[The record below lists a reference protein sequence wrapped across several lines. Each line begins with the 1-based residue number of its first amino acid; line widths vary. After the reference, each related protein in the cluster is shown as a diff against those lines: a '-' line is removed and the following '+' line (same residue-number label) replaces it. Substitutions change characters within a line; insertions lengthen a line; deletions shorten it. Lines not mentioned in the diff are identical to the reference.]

1 MKTQPG
7 KRAPDTRAQAPPRA
21 LAVSWPVTRSPKLPH
36 RDVTIATVRF
46 SPRAFTLIELLVVIA
61 IISLLVAL
69 LLPAVQ
75 QARES
80 ARRTQCRNRLKQWG
94 LAIHNYHDVHRSFP
108 MGKERQR
115 HWTFRSMLLPFFDQ
129 TTLYRTINFEHQPH
143 CFDFAATSG
152 SQTPTR
158 LPVAIYFCPSDPNS
172 QQTFNGFLG
181 EHMPGDYV
189 GSSGS
194 ENGRTDGV
202 FYSNSHIRFASLV
215 DGASNTIAMGERG
228 IPDTLNIGWM
238 LCGSNADAFISME
251 FGLAPGDGSGTH
263 NDHYW
268 SQHSG
273 GAHFLLSDG
282 SVRFVSNTIDYSVL
296 TGLATRHGK
305 ESLSGF

>member
-1 MKTQPG
+1 LSDNHS
-7 KRAPDTRAQAPPRA
+7 PDP
-21 LAVSWPVTRSPKLPH
+21 LPQ
-36 RDVTIATVRF
+36 DVTSQTARF

-61 IISLLVAL
+61 IIAMLVAL

-94 LAIHNYHDVHRSFP
+94 LAMHNYHEAHRSFP

-115 HWTFRSMLLPFFDQ
+115 HWTFRSMLLPFVDQ
-129 TTLYRTINFEHQPH
+129 APLYRTIRFEHQPH
-143 CFDFAATSG
+143 CFDFAADSG
-152 SQTPTR
+152 SKTPTR
-158 LPVAIYFCPSDPNS
+158 LPVPVYFCPSDPNS

-194 ENGRTDGV
+194 ANGRTDGV
-202 FYSNSHIRFASLV
+202 FYSDSHIRFASMV
-215 DGASNTIAMGERG
+215 DGVSNTIAMGERG
-228 IPDTLNIGWM
+228 IPDALNIGWM

-268 SQHSG
+268 SWHSG

-282 SVRFVSNTIDYSVL
+282 AVRFVSNTVDYSLL
-296 TGLATRHGK
+296 TGLASRQGK